1 MPQFTIKQR
10 NQKRAAHFSI
20 ASGFGL
26 KMRGLHTIRSV
37 KGECCYSNR
46 GVATAVG
53 DEDIGEG
60 TAGDGVQLRVADQT
74 LHEWL
79 LQRLS

>member
-1 MPQFTIKQR
+1 M
-10 NQKRAAHFSI
+10 AHFSI
-20 ASGFGL
+20 ASGFGHCGKTPRYF
-26 KMRGLHTIRSV
+26 KMRGLHTIRSA
-37 KGECCYSNR
+37 KGECCYSNG